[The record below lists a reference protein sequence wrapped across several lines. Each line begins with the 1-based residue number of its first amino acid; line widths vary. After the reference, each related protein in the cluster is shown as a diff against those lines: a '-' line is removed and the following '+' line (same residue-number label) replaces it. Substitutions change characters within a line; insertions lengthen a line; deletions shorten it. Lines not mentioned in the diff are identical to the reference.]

1 MNQET
6 GKYIIIFGVI
16 VIITGLVIYFF
27 HDSFKWIGRLPG
39 DVNIRK
45 GNFRFH
51 FPWVTM
57 LVISLVLTLL
67 INLIRRFL

>member
-6 GKYIIIFGVI
+6 GKYLIFFGVV
-16 VIITGLVIYFF
+16 VILIGILIFFF

-39 DVNIRK
+39 DVNISK
-45 GNFRFH
+45 ENFRFH

-57 LVISLVLTLL
+57 LLASIVLTIL
-67 INLIRRFL
+67 INLIRKFI

>member
-1 MNQET
+1 MSQET
-6 GKYIIIFGVI
+6 GKYIIIAGAIVI
-16 VIITGLVIYFF
+16 VTGIIIYFF

-39 DVNIRK
+39 DVRIRK
-45 GNFRFH
+45 NNFRFY

-57 LVISLVLTLL
+57 LVISIVLTLL

>member
-6 GKYIIIFGVI
+6 GKYVIIFGVL
-16 VIITGLVIYFF
+16 VIITGIIIYFF

-45 GNFRFH
+45 ENFRFH
-51 FPWVTM
+51 FPWVT
-57 LVISLVLTLL
+57 LLLISLVLTLL
-67 INLIRRFL
+67 INVIRKFL